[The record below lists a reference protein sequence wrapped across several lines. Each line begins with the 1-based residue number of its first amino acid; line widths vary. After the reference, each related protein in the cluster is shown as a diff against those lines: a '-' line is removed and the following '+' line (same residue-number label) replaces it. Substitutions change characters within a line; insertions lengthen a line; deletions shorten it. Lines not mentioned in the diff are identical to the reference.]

1 MLASAGLFVLIE
13 ILLEST
19 VWKQSGFRIPKYVY
33 VIIAV
38 GLDFLLEYIY
48 IKRGRY
54 ERIAAIGFKLQKNTG
69 VVISIIVVFLCI
81 IGWFIYMIMF
91 VPSGSGK

>member
-1 MLASAGLFVLIE
+1 MLASAGLFVFIE

-19 VWKQSGFRIPKYVY
+19 VWKQSGFRISKYIY

-54 ERIAAIGFKLQKNTG
+54 EKIAAKGFKLQKNTG
-69 VVISIIVVFLCI
+69 VVISIIVVFFSI
-81 IGWFIYMIMF
+81 ISWFIYMIIF
-91 VPSGSGK
+91 VPSGKG